1 MKDFYLKLPQNR
13 NEFALFLLIVSII
26 SVNIIAPIIGML
38 ETGFTVQHY
47 KQILAVIPE
56 MWISII
62 VLVLLTGKPASL
74 LKNLIVNERDSFN
87 TQITINILCNVL
99 IISAIMTILGTWIGQ
114 QQIFLLPFHTYF
126 NNWPRNFAIAFV
138 VEALIAQP
146 IARQVLLYHHLRV
159 VKSKEG

>member
-13 NEFALFLLIVSII
+13 NEFVLFLLIVSII
-26 SVNIIAPIIGML
+26 SVNLIAPIIGML
-38 ETGFTVQHY
+38 ETGFTIQHY

-56 MWISII
+56 MWLSII
-62 VLVLLTGKPASL
+62 IVVLLASKPASF
-74 LKNLIVNERDSFN
+74 LKESIVSEKDSFN

-99 IISAIMTILGTWIGQ
+99 IVSAVMTIIGTWIGQ
-114 QQIFLLPFHTYF
+114 QQFFILPLHTYF

-146 IARQVLLYHHLRV
+146 IARQVLLYHHLKG
-159 VKSKEG
+159 VKN

>member
-13 NEFALFLLIVSII
+13 NEFVLFLLIVSII
-26 SVNIIAPIIGML
+26 SVNLIAPIIGML
-38 ETGFTVQHY
+38 ETGFTIQHY

-56 MWISII
+56 MWLSII
-62 VLVLLTGKPASL
+62 IVVLLASKPASF
-74 LKNLIVNERDSFN
+74 LKESIVSEKDSFN

-99 IISAIMTILGTWIGQ
+99 IVSAVMTIIGTWIGQ
-114 QQIFLLPFHTYF
+114 QQFFILSLHTYF

-146 IARQVLLYHHLRV
+146 IARQVLLYHHLKG
-159 VKSKEG
+159 VKN

>member
-13 NEFALFLLIVSII
+13 NEFVLFLLIVSII
-26 SVNIIAPIIGML
+26 SVNLIAPIIGML
-38 ETGFTVQHY
+38 ETGFTIQHY

-56 MWISII
+56 MWLSII
-62 VLVLLTGKPASL
+62 IVVLLASKPASF
-74 LKNLIVNERDSFN
+74 LKESIVSEKDSFN

-99 IISAIMTILGTWIGQ
+99 IVSAVMTIIGTWIGQ
-114 QQIFLLPFHTYF
+114 QQFFILPLHTYF

-146 IARQVLLYHHLRV
+146 IARQVLLYHHL
-159 VKSKEG
+159 KGIKN